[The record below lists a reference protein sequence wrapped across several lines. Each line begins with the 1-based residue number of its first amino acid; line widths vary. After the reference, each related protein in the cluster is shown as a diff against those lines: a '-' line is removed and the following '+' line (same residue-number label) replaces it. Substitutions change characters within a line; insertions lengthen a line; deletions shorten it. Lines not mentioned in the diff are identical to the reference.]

1 MRAKLRCATL
11 AALGIFFWPS
21 VLQAQAGTGSPADVQ
36 AIRAIESRWEAAWNH
51 HDISA
56 MVALGT
62 PDADWVNLAGE
73 WFKGRGAFAKSLEGL
88 HSGKVKASTWKT
100 EEVQVKFLTPTIAIV
115 HVYFSSSGERN
126 PDGSPMPPRRG
137 IFTRAEVKRNGRW
150 LIVASQATKIVPPA
164 TALAARASNQRSGQ

>member
-1 MRAKLRCATL
+1 MRMRLSL
-11 AALGIFFWPS
+11 AALFLFWPA
-21 VLQAQAGTGSPADVQ
+21 LLHAQAGAGSPADLE
-36 AIRAIESRWEAAWNH
+36 AIRAIESQWETAWNR
-51 HDISA
+51 HDVAA

-73 WFKGRGAFAKSLEGL
+73 WFKGRDAFAKSLEGL
-88 HSGKVKASTWKT
+88 HSGKVKGSTWKT
-100 EEVQVKFLTPTIAIV
+100 AAVQARFLTTTIAVV

-137 IFTRAEVKRNGRW
+137 VFTRVEAKRDGHW

-164 TALAARASNQRSGQ
+164 TAMTVRASNQHSGQ

>member
-1 MRAKLRCATL
+1 MRAKLTCARL
-11 AALGIFFWPS
+11 AALAVFFWPA
-21 VLQAQAGTGSPADVQ
+21 LLRAQTASGSPTDIQ
-36 AIRAIESRWEAAWNH
+36 AIRAIESQWEAAWNH

-73 WFKGRGAFAKSLEGL
+73 WFKGRDAFAKSLEGL
-88 HSGKVKASTWKT
+88 HAGKVKASTWKT
-100 EEVQVKFLTPTIAIV
+100 EEVHAKLLTPAIAIV

-137 IFTRAEVKRNGRW
+137 IFTRVEVKRDGHW
-150 LIVASQATKIVPPA
+150 LIAASQATKIVPPA
-164 TALAARASNQRSGQ
+164 TAMATRASNQGSGQ

>member
-1 MRAKLRCATL
+1 MGTKLGL
-11 AALGIFFWPS
+11 AALFLFWPA
-21 VLQAQAGTGSPADVQ
+21 LLCAQAGAGSPADVQ
-36 AIRAIESRWEAAWNH
+36 AIRAIESQWEAAWNH

-73 WFKGRGAFAKSLEGL
+73 WFKGREAFAKNLEGL
-88 HSGKVKASTWKT
+88 HSGKVKGSAWKT
-100 EEVQVKFLTPTIAIV
+100 EEVHAKFLAPAIAIV

-137 IFTRAEVKRNGRW
+137 VFTRVEVKRDGRW
-150 LIVASQATKIVPPA
+150 LIAASQATKIVPPA
-164 TALAARASNQRSGQ
+164 TAMAARTSNQRSGQ